1 MIGPWPS
8 RQMIRPSSIVL
19 THVAKK
25 RPSAAFSGELVAN
38 NQRVLG
44 WGALGICF
52 FGKNQTGIVASS
64 NVGLYESAM
73 LKSPSVHNLASDPGR
88 RQYFR
93 NEELGLF
100 GALVSVAYGRRAVAC
115 YSVVD
120 ASVSIAAA
128 QSPTGPCSSLGAN
141 TAGLHQ

>member
-1 MIGPWPS
+1 MLPKNALAQRFLGTLS
-8 RQMIRPSSIVL
+8 RTTS
-19 THVAKK
+19 
-25 RPSAAFSGELVAN
+25 ELWA
-38 NQRVLG
+38 G
-44 WGALGICF
+44 GALGICF